1 MVTDVI
7 YENHFHNSVYY
18 MNLRNPFQFQCEK
31 KESRQI
37 MNVETELNNTVN
49 KTHLIQCFYSQLL
62 GYNKLSNC
70 EEQGEGHILRK
81 IYNKNSNAWHI
92 VVKQRSTWN
101 VYCSHDRIKPYYLI
115 GYSLCVHWPK
125 AVGMQ

>member
-1 MVTDVI
+1 
-7 YENHFHNSVYY
+7 
-18 MNLRNPFQFQCEK
+18 
-31 KESRQI
+31 

-49 KTHLIQCFYSQLL
+49 KTQQQQQQHLYFLHLIQWFYSQLL

-115 GYSLCVHWPK
+115 GYSLCVHWLK